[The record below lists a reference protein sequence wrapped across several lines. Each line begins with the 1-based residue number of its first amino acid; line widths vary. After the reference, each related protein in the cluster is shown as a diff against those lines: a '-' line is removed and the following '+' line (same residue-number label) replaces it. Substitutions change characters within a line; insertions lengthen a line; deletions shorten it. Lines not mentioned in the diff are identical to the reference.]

1 MHPTTVSPVERNRP
15 VIGLIPT
22 AALLALVA
30 LAFTMMAIR
39 SESQDREIAAQ
50 ARSTATALYAQCLTS
65 RGNALALHNTL
76 EVLANSLATRRDMT
90 PAEIRTRAQS
100 YRGAKPQI
108 PDCGDR
114 P

>member
-1 MHPTTVSPVERNRP
+1 MSQPLERNRP

-39 SESQDREIAAQ
+39 SESQDREIAVQ
-50 ARSTATALYAQCLTS
+50 ARTSATALYSQCQTS
-65 RGNALALHNTL
+65 KRNAKSLNEAL
-76 EVLANSLATRRDMT
+76 EVLANSVTH
-90 PAEIRTRAQS
+90 RTDLTFSQIRAQALA
-100 YRGAKPQI
+100 YRAAKPEI